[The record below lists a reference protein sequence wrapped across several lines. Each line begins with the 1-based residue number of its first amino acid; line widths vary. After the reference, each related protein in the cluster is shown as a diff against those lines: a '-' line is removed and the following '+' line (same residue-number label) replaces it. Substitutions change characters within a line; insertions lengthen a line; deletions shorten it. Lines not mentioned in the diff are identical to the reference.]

1 MRFRH
6 LDYPDDCVVD
16 QLGPAAIDAILDR
29 GDLEAWR
36 PLRDAV
42 RDEPFG
48 VVADTI
54 LRLCAAHPM
63 YGTSAI
69 WTTWIERLR
78 AEVPVGLAELR
89 RRRGLTQ
96 TDVARRT
103 GSTQSD
109 VSKLERRSDVRL
121 SSLASYAAAIGG
133 SLDLRVRFAVDG
145 SIPIM
150 LAQEDVI
157 RGDVDDAHRWT
168 WSWTPER
175 FELNETE

>member
-6 LDYPDDCVVD
+6 LDYPDGCPVD
-16 QLGPAAIDAILDR
+16 DLGPAAIDAILDR
-29 GDLEAWR
+29 GDLEVWR

-42 RDEPFG
+42 REDPFG
-48 VVADTI
+48 AVADAI

-78 AEVPVGLAELR
+78 SEVPVGLADLR

-96 TDVARRT
+96 TDVAQRT

-121 SSLASYAAAIGG
+121 SSLASYAAALGG
-133 SLDLRVRFAVDG
+133 ELEVRVRFPGG
-145 SIPIM
+145 SP
-150 LAQEDVI
+150 VPS
-157 RGDVDDAHRWT
+157 RPGVR
-168 WSWTPER
+168 PG
-175 FELNETE
+175 